1 MKIVGCLTT
10 LPKRLKY
17 LKDTLISIK
26 NQTLKLDILYLNI
39 PYQTQ
44 KGEKYDMS
52 KLEKIINEMDFKIKI
67 LRSKDWGSITK
78 LIPILGE
85 EHLPETIIITFDDDM
100 LYDKNLVESLVKGSM
115 KYPNSII
122 GTGGWIVGSFPFM
135 YHSVHDRERKVD
147 WVEGRTSILYKRKFF
162 EAYDKVVKQ
171 IESNCQGLFPEHL
184 KLHDDHILAYLTR
197 NTEKVVVPGRKALIE
212 RMNIR
217 HIDSISGN
225 AIKYLNEASS
235 MVKILKNEGVY
246 KETMSWDEM
255 RNCYGYKIIRI
266 VVLVVLLILLLII
279 LVRSNLLNNFIQLFK
294 RRTSDQ
300 ILK

>member
-26 NQTLKLDILYLNI
+26 NQNQKLDVLYLNI
-39 PYQTQ
+39 PFQTR
-44 KGEKYDMS
+44 KGEKYDME
-52 KLEKIINEMDFKIKI
+52 KLEEIISEMDFNIQI
-67 LRSKDWGSITK
+67 LRCKDYGSITK
-78 LIPILGE
+78 ILPVLDVEKDG
-85 EHLPETIIITFDDDM
+85 ETIIITFDDDM
-100 LYDKNLVESLVKGSM
+100 LYDKTLVESLVKGSI
-115 KYPNSII
+115 KYPNAII

-147 WVEGRTSILYKRKFF
+147 WVEGRTSILYKRRFF
-162 EAYDKVVKQ
+162 KTKTIQEV
-171 IESNCQGLFPEHL
+171 ETNCNGLFPESL
-184 KLHDDHILAYLTR
+184 KLHDDHILAYLTKD
-197 NTEKVVVPGRKALIE
+197 TPKMVVSGRQALVE

-246 KETMSWDEM
+246 RETMTWDEV
-255 RNCYGYKIIRI
+255 RNCYGYKIIKI
-266 VVLVVLLILLLII
+266 ILLILVVLFVVVILF
-279 LVRSNLLNNFIQLFK
+279 RTKLLNNFVQLFK
-294 RRTSDQ
+294 SGTSDQ